1 MKYNEKIAQPGKNNT
16 NTVAFKKIW
25 YNAALNNMLEET
37 GHAAKR
43 ATVAGWIYLFIERG
57 RPLC

>member
-25 YNAALNNMLEET
+25 YIAAINSIPEET
-37 GHAAKR
+37 GHAGKWF
-43 ATVAGWIYLFIERG
+43 TVAGWIRIFIERG
-57 RPLC
+57 